1 MAIYY
6 DYSTSFL
13 FEGKPTGI
21 PRTVACLAK
30 AFKKELGEIEFI
42 HIDDKIKKFKTI
54 SKSLTKPELGEDVIF
69 KENDIF
75 FSAGANWQSACYL
88 DELNKISAK
97 GVKIYILFYDFIPT
111 KFPYYYEQG
120 EEFGEY
126 YKYINKSLF
135 GICDYAFAISN
146 ATRSDMIELLE
157 LNNSEA
163 SRIDVVKL
171 GDTFAPHYQGK
182 LDLNKELTEIFQK
195 PYILSVGTIEGR
207 KNHNVILQA
216 YRLLLSKGIGDIPNL
231 VIAGRLGWQNN
242 SIKFVIKNDPI
253 LKNKVHILESASD
266 KLLDSLYTNCLF
278 TVYPSFYEG
287 WGLPITESLNY
298 NKVCICSDTSSM
310 REVAPELTI
319 FASPYNAHQWE
330 EKIASLVFNKSLLLE
345 KERLIE
351 LSYKPQSWRGTARA
365 IIKKFI
371 K

>member
-21 PRTVACLAK
+21 PRTVASLAE
-30 AFKKELGEIEFI
+30 AFKEELGNVDFV
-42 HIDDKIKKFKTI
+42 HIDDKIKRFKI
-54 SKSLTKPELGEDVIF
+54 IFNCLTQPELREDVKF
-69 KENDIF
+69 EENDIF

-88 DELNKISAK
+88 DELNKISAQ

-120 EEFGEY
+120 KGFGEH
-126 YKYINKSLF
+126 YKNINKNLF
-135 GICDYAFAISN
+135 NLCDHAYAISN
-146 ATRSDMIELLE
+146 ATRNDMIELLD
-157 LNNSEA
+157 LDNSEA
-163 SRIDVVKL
+163 SRIDVVRL
-171 GDTFAPHYQGK
+171 GDNFAPLYQGK
-182 LDLNKELTEIFQK
+182 LDLNEEFTKLFQK

-216 YRLLLSKGIGDIPNL
+216 YRLLLAKGIGDIPNL
-231 VIAGRLGWQNN
+231 VIVGRLGWQGN
-242 SIKFVIKNDPI
+242 STKFVIENDPL
-253 LKNKVHILESASD
+253 LKDKIHIIESVD
-266 KLLDSLYTNCLF
+266 DELLNYLYTNCLF

-310 REVAPELTI
+310 REVEPHLTV

-330 EKIASLVFNKSLLLE
+330 EKIASLVFNKAFF
-345 KERLIE
+345 
-351 LSYKPQSWRGTARA
+351 WN
-365 IIKKFI
+365 KKD
-371 K
+371 